1 MLKIIL
7 SVLCLS
13 MLVSC
18 VDNSYKVVENP
29 KTYKIA
35 WVTASTNYNQTFTV
49 IEIDSCEYIVGVYDR
64 SRFLSHKGNC
74 KFCLKRQNNFC
85 FK

>member
-7 SVLCLS
+7 YIFCLS

-18 VDNSYKVVENP
+18 VDNSYKVIENP

-35 WVTASTNYNQTFTV
+35 WATSTKSYNQVFSV

-74 KFCLKRQNNFC
+74 KFCLKRQNKFDN
-85 FK
+85 